1 MIKDALGENPL
12 FCAAREGD
20 ADIFKWFSG
29 HIDFFKA
36 RGDQNYKGQTIE
48 HIVCMKKRTDIV
60 DVIRPRPDTKDY
72 YGNLPIFYS
81 LMQDDV
87 EMIKKYFKKGR
98 DYFSLKN
105 YKHETIFHVAAKKN
119 ALASLKELMGRTVFI
134 EELVKKDFK
143 GDTPLHSAS
152 KNGNIEILD
161 FFMQACSKNF
171 LEIQNDFGFTVKDA
185 L

>member
-1 MIKDALGENPL
+1 
-12 FCAAREGD
+12 
-20 ADIFKWFSG
+20 
-29 HIDFFKA
+29 
-36 RGDQNYKGQTIE
+36 
-48 HIVCMKKRTDIV
+48 MKKRTDIV

-119 ALASLKELMGRTVFI
+119 ALLSL
-134 EELVKKDFK
+134 
-143 GDTPLHSAS
+143 
-152 KNGNIEILD
+152 
-161 FFMQACSKNF
+161 
-171 LEIQNDFGFTVKDA
+171 
-185 L
+185 